1 MQLDDTL
8 LKMDRVPT
16 DEELKAFFRAHDFTT
31 AAPLIDRDKITN
43 EQAKLRDKVR
53 KLFRNKWLE
62 QMQNNDEKDANKNAE
77 DEDNNIDTV
86 DEDNNID
93 TEDEDE
99 NNDVEDEDEN
109 NDENDVEINKK
120 DEKKKK
126 KKSFINFTND
136 YPIKLL
142 ADTDANFISDAVLKI
157 VGDEELSDIYA
168 DAAFQILENP
178 LIEAL
183 SAYMKNEGKN
193 IEAITEKEFKQ
204 VFDHVADDFLGQMVG
219 HLQAAQGVPEL
230 SDILKTGSAH
240 EDFNFK
246 IKKNFSAIN
255 FERDWGL
262 ERSHKKKVKDKDK
275 DKDNDKNRG
284 TPPEFV
290 GYDNMMDAD
299 TLRTASPNVLDLICG
314 ENPEDIKAQKLDA
327 LRDEFI
333 PTLSEVEQAI
343 IRLRTENYTQTEIAA
358 MLGYKTQGAISKRL
372 DVIRKKAEV
381 FIKSRFQNGNNQ

>member
-16 DEELKAFFRAHDFTT
+16 DEELKAFFKVHDFTT

-62 QMQNNDEKDANKNAE
+62 QMQNNDEKDANKN
-77 DEDNNIDTV
+77 NNA
-86 DEDNNID
+86 
-93 TEDEDE
+93 EDEDE

-109 NDENDVEINKK
+109 NDENDVEKNKK
-120 DEKKKK
+120 DEKK

-157 VGDEELSDIYA
+157 VGDEELSDVYA
-168 DAAFQILENP
+168 DTAFQILENP

-193 IEAITEKEFKQ
+193 IEAITEEEFKQ
-204 VFDHVADDFLGQMVG
+204 ILDNIADSFLGQMVG

-230 SDILKTGSAH
+230 LDILKTGSAH

-262 ERSHKKKVKDKDK
+262 ERSHKEKVKDKDK

-284 TPPEFV
+284 TPPIFV
-290 GYDNMMDAD
+290 DYGSMTGEDFYK
-299 TLRTASPNVLDLICG
+299 TASPNILDLICG
-314 ENPEDIKAQKLDA
+314 ETAEDIKAQKLDA
-327 LRDEFI
+327 LRDEFF
-333 PTLSEVEQAI
+333 PSLSEVEQAI
-343 IRLRTENYTQTEIAA
+343 IRMRTENYTQTEIAA

>member
-62 QMQNNDEKDANKNAE
+62 QMQNNDEKDANNNAE
-77 DEDNNIDTV
+77 

-109 NDENDVEINKK
+109 NDENDVEKNKK
-120 DEKKKK
+120 DEKK

-157 VGDEELSDIYA
+157 VGDEELSDVYA

-193 IEAITEKEFKQ
+193 IEAITEEEFKQ
-204 VFDHVADDFLGQMVG
+204 IFDNIADSFLGQMVG

-230 SDILKTGSAH
+230 LDILKTGSAH

-246 IKKNFSAIN
+246 IKKNYSAIN

-262 ERSHKKKVKDKDK
+262 ERSHKEKVKDKDK

-284 TPPEFV
+284 TPPIFV
-290 GYDNMMDAD
+290 DYGSMTGEDFYK
-299 TLRTASPNVLDLICG
+299 TASPNILDLICG
-314 ENPEDIKAQKLDA
+314 ETAEDIKAQKLDA
-327 LRDEFI
+327 LRDEFF
-333 PTLSEVEQAI
+333 PSLSEVEQAI
-343 IRLRTENYTQTEIAA
+343 IRMRTENYTQTEIAA

>member
-16 DEELKAFFRAHDFTT
+16 DEELKAFFKAHDFTT

-62 QMQNNDEKDANKNAE
+62 QMQNNDEKDANKNNNAE
-77 DEDNNIDTV
+77 

-99 NNDVEDEDEN
+99 NNDVEAEDEN
-109 NDENDVEINKK
+109 NDENDVEKNKK
-120 DEKKKK
+120 DEKK

-183 SAYMKNEGKN
+183 SDYMKNEGKN
-193 IEAITEKEFKQ
+193 IEAITEEEFKQ
-204 VFDHVADDFLGQMVG
+204 ILDNIADSFLGQMVG

-230 SDILKTGSAH
+230 LDILKTGSAH

-262 ERSHKKKVKDKDK
+262 ERSHKEKVKDKDI

-284 TPPEFV
+284 TPPIFV
-290 GYDNMMDAD
+290 DYGSITGEDFYK
-299 TLRTASPNVLDLICG
+299 TASPNILDLICG
-314 ENPEDIKAQKLDA
+314 ETAEDIKAQKLDA
-327 LRDEFI
+327 LRDEFF
-333 PTLSEVEQAI
+333 PSLSEVEQAI
-343 IRLRTENYTQTEIAA
+343 IRMRTENYTQTEIAA

-381 FIKSRFQNGNNQ
+381 FIKSRFQNEKNQ